1 MRADEGPPE
10 WQEANRQWEAAFDAR
25 FAAILRGFGEEE
37 MASNVREAGDDAR
50 FAAWRMAVIRI
61 PLDDEKEKN
70 EGRE

>member
-50 FAAWRMAVIRI
+50 FEAGRMAVIGI